1 MGTSIGAGEGPPFM
15 TCSEFITRFSEY
27 YDGTVPE
34 EYIREAHAHLAGCAS
49 CRRYRHVVERGAQL
63 LQALP
68 APAVRDDFQ
77 PRLQHRLYHVDQ
89 EVALR
94 RHTASG
100 ATALAVAG
108 ISVLLTAVAW
118 SPALR
123 PSSPVVEL
131 APIVVSRPPARAVRP
146 ALSFLDRGA
155 RTPFL
160 DREAGL
166 WDDAHTLLFEYSRL
180 SQQYERRSPLQRTR
194 LDEDR

>member
-1 MGTSIGAGEGPPFM
+1 M
-15 TCSEFITRFSEY
+15 TCSEFVTRFSEY

-34 EYIREAHAHLAGCAS
+34 EYVGAAHAHLAGCPS

-68 APAVRDDFQ
+68 TPAVRDDFR

-89 EVALR
+89 EAVLR

-118 SPALR
+118 SPTLR

-131 APIVVSRPPARAVRP
+131 PPIVVSRPPPGAVRP
-146 ALSFLDRGA
+146 ALNFPDRGV
-155 RTPFL
+155 RMPFL
-160 DREAGL
+160 DREVGL

>member
-1 MGTSIGAGEGPPFM
+1 M
-15 TCSEFITRFSEY
+15 TCSEFVSRFSEY
-27 YDGTVPE
+27 YDGTVAE
-34 EYIREAHAHLAGCAS
+34 EYIGEAHAHLAGCPS

-63 LQALP
+63 LQVLDT
-68 APAVRDDFQ
+68 PAVRDDFR

-89 EVALR
+89 EAALR
-94 RHTASG
+94 RHTTSG

-118 SPALR
+118 SPTMR

-131 APIVVSRPPARAVRP
+131 APIVVSRPPPRAVRP
-146 ALSFLDRGA
+146 ALSFPDRGVP
-155 RTPFL
+155 RQFL
-160 DREAGL
+160 DRSAGL